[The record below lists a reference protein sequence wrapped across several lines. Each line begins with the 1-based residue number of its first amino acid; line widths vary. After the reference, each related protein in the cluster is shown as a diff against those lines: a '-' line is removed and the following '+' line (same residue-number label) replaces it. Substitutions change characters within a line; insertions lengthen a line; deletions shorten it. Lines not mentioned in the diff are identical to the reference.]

1 MRGTVDIHTAL
12 DLSEKRISNPRKML
26 TAESK
31 NHISFVLL
39 KKEKKKKKTGWAEG
53 FEQEWY

>member
-1 MRGTVDIHTAL
+1 MRGTADIHTAL

-39 KKEKKKKKTGWAEG
+39 KKEKKKEKNWMGRG
-53 FEQEWY
+53 I

>member
-1 MRGTVDIHTAL
+1 MRGTADIHTAL

-31 NHISFVLL
+31 NHISFVKKIK
-39 KKEKKKKKTGWAEG
+39 KKEKNWMGRG
-53 FEQEWY
+53 I

>member
-1 MRGTVDIHTAL
+1 MRGTTDIHTAL
-12 DLSEKRISNPRKML
+12 DLSEKHISNPRKML

-39 KKEKKKKKTGWAEG
+39 KKKKKKKTGWAEG